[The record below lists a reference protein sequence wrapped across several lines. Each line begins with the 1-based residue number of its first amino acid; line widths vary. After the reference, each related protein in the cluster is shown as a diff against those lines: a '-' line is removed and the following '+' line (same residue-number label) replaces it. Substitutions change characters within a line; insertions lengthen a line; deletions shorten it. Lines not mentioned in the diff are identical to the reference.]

1 MAQETEAV
9 RRNEGYQDLRDLLEV
24 FDEMGEVEY
33 VDGADW
39 NLEVGAI
46 SEMTAAAKPG
56 RAKAM
61 LFDNIPGYPQGFRIL
76 SGGANAF
83 RRLAVVLGLPEPKD
97 EIDLV
102 QSYRKQAKENFE
114 LIPPI
119 EVSSGPIMENVMR
132 DDEVDVWKF
141 PAPFVHEL
149 DGGRYIGTD
158 DAIIMRDPDTG
169 WVNSATYRVMIHDKN
184 TVAIW
189 MSPGKQGR
197 VISEK
202 YFA

>member
-1 MAQETEAV
+1 MAQDSGDAAPV
-9 RRNEGYQDLRDLLEV
+9 RRNEGYQDLRDLLEI
-24 FDEMGEVEY
+24 FEGMGEVEH

-61 LFDNIPGYPQGFRIL
+61 LFDNIPGYPEGFRIL

-102 QSYRKQAKENFE
+102 QSYRKQSKERFE
-114 LIPPI
+114 LIPPV
-119 EVSSGPIMENVMR
+119 EVSTGPVMENIMR

-158 DAIIMRDPDTG
+158 DAIIMRD
-169 WVNSATYRVMIHDKN
+169 
-184 TVAIW
+184 
-189 MSPGKQGR
+189 
-197 VISEK
+197 
-202 YFA
+202 